1 MVLSDGTIK
10 DVITHKHS
18 LVEPCNFDNIG
29 PASIDL
35 TLADDFVDEDG
46 VRTRLEDGLNA
57 FNILPGEFWLMSTKE
72 TVNVPKDMVAVV
84 KGKSSLARKGL
95 MVECAGFIDSSFSGQ
110 ITLEV
115 KNLNK
120 EKILSLTPGMK
131 ICQVVFLKMDKPAE
145 NPYSAESGHHYQ
157 NQKGTT
163 RAWDA
168 ESEKNS
174 SKKQRI
180 VGVLG
185 LNRNDDTVV
194 VRYTYLRPFYYPN
207 DSNGAMVNTSDFT
220 ENERFVRFLYEYDID
235 LSGKPCPRLKN
246 YIAFFNQ
253 MLDSGY
259 IQILNPE
266 VLEWEG
272 E

>member
-1 MVLSDGTIK
+1 MVLSDREIK
-10 DVITHKHS
+10 DIITHKHP

-35 TLADDFVDEDG
+35 TLADDFVDESG

-72 TVNVPKDMVAVV
+72 TINVPNNMVAVV
-84 KGKSSLARKGL
+84 KGKSSLACKGL
-95 MVECAGFIDSSFSGQ
+95 MIECAGFIDPSFSGQ

-131 ICQVVFLKMDKPAE
+131 ICQVVFLKMNEPAE
-145 NPYSAESGHHYQ
+145 NPYSAENGHHYQ

-168 ESEKNS
+168 ETKEELTTK
-174 SKKQRI
+174 
-180 VGVLG
+180 
-185 LNRNDDTVV
+185 
-194 VRYTYLRPFYYPN
+194 
-207 DSNGAMVNTSDFT
+207 T
-220 ENERFVRFLYEYDID
+220 ENSFLDEKVE
-235 LSGKPCPRLKN
+235 S
-246 YIAFFNQ
+246 
-253 MLDSGY
+253 
-259 IQILNPE
+259 ILNDME
-266 VLEWEG
+266 KIQTAIEHLQFDMDLFGTAYNLSEYEDLLQASEG
-272 E
+272 VKAGLMDSHDKIASAIDYMEELKSKLCKKGWLCAKGGENDGR

>member
-1 MVLSDGTIK
+1 MVLSDREIK
-10 DVITHKHS
+10 DMITHKHS

-35 TLADDFVDEDG
+35 TLADDFVDESG

-72 TVNVPKDMVAVV
+72 TINVPNNMVAVV

-95 MVECAGFIDSSFSGQ
+95 MIECAGFIDPSFSGQ

-131 ICQVVFLKMDKPAE
+131 ICQVVFLKMNEPAE
-145 NPYSAESGHHYQ
+145 NPYSAENGHHYQ

-168 ESEKNS
+168 DIEEGLTTKQENSFLGEKVDSIFNDMEKIQTAIEHLQFDMDYLGTSYNLSEHEDLHQASELVKIGLMDSHDKISFAMECMEQLESKLYG
-174 SKKQRI
+174 K
-180 VGVLG
+180 GWLG
-185 LNRNDDTVV
+185 KSGGDNDG
-194 VRYTYLRPFYYPN
+194 R
-207 DSNGAMVNTSDFT
+207 
-220 ENERFVRFLYEYDID
+220 
-235 LSGKPCPRLKN
+235 
-246 YIAFFNQ
+246 
-253 MLDSGY
+253 
-259 IQILNPE
+259 
-266 VLEWEG
+266 
-272 E
+272 

>member
-1 MVLSDGTIK
+1 MVLSDREIK
-10 DVITHKHS
+10 DMITHKHS

-35 TLADDFVDEDG
+35 TLADDFVDESG

-72 TVNVPKDMVAVV
+72 TINVPNDMVAVV

-95 MVECAGFIDSSFSGQ
+95 MVECAGFIDPSFRGQ

-131 ICQVVFLKMDKPAE
+131 ICQVVFLKMNEPAE
-145 NPYSAESGHHYQ
+145 NPYSAENGHHYQ

-168 ESEKNS
+168 DIKEGLMTKQENSFLGEKVGSIFNDLEKVQTAIEHLQFDIDFLGSAYNLGEYEDLLQISKEVKAYLVDSHDKITSTINCMEKFESK
-174 SKKQRI
+174 
-180 VGVLG
+180 
-185 LNRNDDTVV
+185 
-194 VRYTYLRPFYYPN
+194 
-207 DSNGAMVNTSDFT
+207 
-220 ENERFVRFLYEYDID
+220 LYEKGW
-235 LSGKPCPRLKN
+235 LHENGGKNDGR
-246 YIAFFNQ
+246 
-253 MLDSGY
+253 
-259 IQILNPE
+259 
-266 VLEWEG
+266 
-272 E
+272 